1 MSSIALPASTSKST
15 STRTSR
21 TQKCFSKR
29 SASGRVFFMFSAEPS
44 LSCKR
49 NACYAGSAAREMKLE
64 RKNSRGE
71 RGRKE
76 TPSPPL
82 PRSFTC
88 AIFHAFLVPR
98 SLLQTTQK
106 RLVRRPCG
114 TGNEKRRIILRSLCR
129 RLQARRGSNS
139 TIELL
144 LLLVFFFCEISH
156 YFLSFPPKIIF

>member
-1 MSSIALPASTSKST
+1 MSSIALPASTSKSTNTSRT

-29 SASGRVFFMFSAEPS
+29 SASGRLFFMFSAEPS

-64 RKNSRGE
+64 RKNKRGE

-88 AIFHAFLVPR
+88 AIFRAFLVSR

-106 RLVRRPCG
+106 RLVGRPCG
-114 TGNEKRRIILRSLCR
+114 TGNEKRRIILRKSL
-129 RLQARRGSNS
+129 SS
-139 TIELL
+139 TASETG
-144 LLLVFFFCEISH
+144 VQ
-156 YFLSFPPKIIF
+156 

>member
-64 RKNSRGE
+64 RKNNRGE

-88 AIFHAFLVPR
+88 AIFHAFLVLCSKPHRNAWYAGHVEPEMR
-98 SLLQTTQK
+98 SEGLFW
-106 RLVRRPCG
+106 
-114 TGNEKRRIILRSLCR
+114 ESLCR

-139 TIELL
+139 AIELL

>member
-1 MSSIALPASTSKST
+1 MSSIALPASTSKSTNTSRT

-29 SASGRVFFMFSAEPS
+29 SASGRLFFMFSAEPS

-64 RKNSRGE
+64 RKNKRGE

-88 AIFHAFLVPR
+88 AIFRAFLVSR

-106 RLVRRPCG
+106 RLVGRPCG
-114 TGNEKRRIILRSLCR
+114 TGNEKRKIILRKSL
-129 RLQARRGSNS
+129 SS
-139 TIELL
+139 TASETG
-144 LLLVFFFCEISH
+144 VQ
-156 YFLSFPPKIIF
+156 